1 MLDPRK
7 MKKWIGSSIVALTA
21 MAGTAHAA
29 NVAPAQESNV
39 TRAEYNELKAE
50 LARLRAQQDETWMN
64 ERRAEE
70 IKGLVREVL
79 SDAETRASLQASG
92 ATAGHDGKNFYLASA
107 DGAFLLQLSGHFQ
120 LRYIYNHRDAEKAS
134 GTDNDLSGFQLRR
147 AKVKGKGHIGDPKIK
162 YAFSIAMDP
171 DSAASGEDSD
181 ALMED
186 YYIEYAFGDGWSVR
200 GGRWKQPFARQNLVS
215 SGSQLVMERSV
226 LHETFRVD
234 RSEGVMLTYA
244 PKERNYRW
252 NIALNNGRIGQ
263 GRDWDD
269 TGVGTAVDI
278 SVTSRI
284 EVLLAGSWSQ
294 FKDFSAWSNDETGLL
309 FGAAV
314 HYQEGETG
322 GGSSAGN
329 VLLATADLSYESNG
343 LSIFIAAYSAHF
355 EGNQDGT
362 VPPMPV
368 APDDATHH
376 GAEIVV
382 GYFIVPDKTEVYTR
396 LEYIR
401 LDNDTPTSAGGPVMD
416 EDVEILTVGV
426 NFYQKKHNAK
436 FTIDYVYAFDTLA
449 SPLETSASLG
459 VKSDFTAPG
468 FYQSG
473 QHAIRAQYQLQW

>member
-1 MLDPRK
+1 MFDPRK

-21 MAGTAHAA
+21 MTGTAHAA

-39 TRAEYNELKAE
+39 TRAEYNQLKAE
-50 LARLRAQQDETWMN
+50 LARLRAQQDESWMN

-92 ATAGHDGKNFYLASA
+92 ATAGHDGKSFYLTSP
-107 DGAFLLQLSGHFQ
+107 DNAFLLQLSGHFQ
-120 LRYIYNHRDAEKAS
+120 LRYIYNHRDAAIGS
-134 GTDNDLSGFQLRR
+134 GEDNDRSGFQLRR

-162 YAFSIAMDP
+162 YAFSIATDP
-171 DSAASGEDSD
+171 DSRAGGDNDND

-215 SGSQLVMERSV
+215 SSRQLVMERSN

-244 PKERNYRW
+244 PKERNYKW
-252 NIALNNGRIGQ
+252 AVSLNNGRANE
-263 GRDWDD
+263 GRDWDGD
-269 TGVGTAVDI
+269 GVDV
-278 SVTSRI
+278 SVTSRLEI
-284 EVLLAGSWSQ
+284 LLAGSWSQ
-294 FKDFSAWSNDETGLL
+294 FKDFSAWSKDETGLL
-309 FGAAV
+309 FGAGI

-322 GGSSAGN
+322 ASPATGSTAPN
-329 VLLATADLSYESNG
+329 ILLATADLSYESNG
-343 LSIFIAAYSAHF
+343 LSIFLAGYSGHF
-355 EGNQDGT
+355 EGNENSGLAADT
-362 VPPMPV
+362 
-368 APDDATHH
+368 DATHH

-401 LDNDTPTSAGGPVMD
+401 LDNDTPGGVMD
-416 EDVEILTVGV
+416 EDVEILTIGV
-426 NFYQKKHNAK
+426 NFYQKKHSAK
-436 FTIDYVYAFDTLA
+436 FTIDVVHAFDTLS
-449 SPLETSASLG
+449 SPLGNSASLG
-459 VKSDFTAPG
+459 LDDDFM
-468 FYQSG
+468 YQSG
-473 QHAIRAQYQLQW
+473 QTALRAQYQLTW